1 MANRRSFT
9 DAVVF
14 GSRARGDHRRGSD
27 LDLAIFGAL
36 PGLAATLVTEFIDS
50 DLSIAVDV
58 VDFDRT
64 ASEVFRKQIR
74 GQCIPFPLGEMAA
87 VTKPALIARQLE

>member
-14 GSRARGDHRRGSD
+14 GSRARGDHRLGSD

-36 PGLAATLVTEFIDS
+36 PGVPATLVTEFIDS
-50 DLSIAVDV
+50 DLPIAVDV

-64 ASEVFRKQIR
+64 ASEVFRKQILR
-74 GQCIPFPLGEMAA
+74 QCIPCPLSEESAVASFVRSSAA
-87 VTKPALIARQLE
+87 